1 MEVTTSYQKASN
13 LSNSFLKS
21 DIHIQCLR
29 NIQGIMLCFR
39 LILYRFGYKLLSLIS
54 MIMVFS

>member
-21 DIHIQCLR
+21 DIHIQYRR

-39 LILYRFGYKLLSLIS
+39 LISYRFGYKLLSFVSI
-54 MIMVFS
+54 IIVFS